1 MEVPAPVGL
10 PVGTKVA
17 LCNYTVPRWMDL
29 NGHEGVVQGVV
40 MEGGSVH
47 RYLVKIR
54 MKVSVNPMFGTK
66 DTLLRVAPENLIK
79 Q

>member
-1 MEVPAPVGL
+1 
-10 PVGTKVA
+10 
-17 LCNYTVPRWMDL
+17 
-29 NGHEGVVQGVV
+29 

-54 MKVSVNPMFGTK
+54 MKVSVNPMMGTK
-66 DTLLRVAPENLIK
+66 DTLLRVAPENLIE